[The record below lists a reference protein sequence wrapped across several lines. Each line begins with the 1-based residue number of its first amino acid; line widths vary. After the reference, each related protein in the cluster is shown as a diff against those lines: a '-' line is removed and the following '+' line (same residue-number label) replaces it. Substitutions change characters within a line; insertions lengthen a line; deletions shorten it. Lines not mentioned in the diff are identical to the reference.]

1 MGLMLP
7 SRRHRWASVGLAWL
21 LSLQAAG
28 FALQPIAAAASCCC
42 ARSTE
47 HCRCAACSHAR
58 ELSQPQSS
66 ARSCG
71 EPGSPAESPAP
82 RPFLAARLPHAP
94 AAVSSPTP
102 LQTPPPLPGRGPP
115 EVPTPPP
122 LA

>member
-1 MGLMLP
+1 MRSG
-7 SRRHRWASVGLAWL
+7 RRMRWASVWLAWL

-28 FALQPIAAAASCCC
+28 FALQPSAVADCCC
-42 ARSTE
+42 AHLDE
-47 HCRCAACSHAR
+47 RCSCPVCSHAR
-58 ELSQPQSS
+58 ELVQPQSI

-82 RPFLAARLPHAP
+82 RPFLARVLSIAP
-94 AAVSSPTP
+94 AVAAAPATP
-102 LQTPPPLPGRGPP
+102 RQPPLLPDRDPP